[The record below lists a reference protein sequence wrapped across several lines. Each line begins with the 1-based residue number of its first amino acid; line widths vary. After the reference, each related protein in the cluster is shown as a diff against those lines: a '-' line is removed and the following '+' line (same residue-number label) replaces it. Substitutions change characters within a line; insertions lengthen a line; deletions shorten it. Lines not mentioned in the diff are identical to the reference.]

1 MTFRQPIAA
10 ALAAVLL
17 GATHAHA
24 HARPVHHAPLTLYR
38 APAGTRPAGAPNP
51 VNPFDAILPN
61 GRTVAPVGESAFV
74 GAGAAGIALTP
85 DGKYAVIT
93 NVDDRTDGATYP
105 GDARIADGYSLAVV
119 DTATMRV
126 VSVFLEKR
134 QSLTLGVVALR
145 DPSNPSHT
153 LVFVAGGRD
162 NAVHVFDLDA
172 DGVLAEEPDA
182 IAMPGG
188 TDPRYADY
196 DQAFPL
202 AIAAAPDERTLY
214 VTNALAGTVTAVDVE
229 TRKALTTMPV
239 GYFPSAIVSAGG
251 RVYVSNEGVARYT
264 VLPKPLSA
272 PPFAVAHGDPQRTS
286 TLYSLAT
293 GSSGDLDTNPA
304 SDGHVLMDRIP
315 DGVRNVGAAHP
326 SAIATSADG
335 RYAFVCMTGVDRVAV
350 VALGAAPRVV
360 GGLSMQLFAG
370 APYGTQPDAIARS
383 HDGKRLY
390 VALAGMNA
398 IAVLDSTKPTK
409 LHRLGLI
416 PTGWYPSNIA
426 ISPNGRYLYVAN
438 AKGAGDW
445 STLQRVDL
453 KTIKLEP
460 VTLSALRY
468 NRTAT
473 IAKANALVPPL
484 RSLRKS
490 NAISR
495 VVLIVDRGGRIDGA
509 QSPNLNALAKTFASA
524 VNLYADD
531 PDPWINQQFVLGGHA
546 VAYDRTF
553 SAGDSPETYPRA
565 GYLFNALLRAGD
577 AYRDYGGLLDVL
589 GNRNGTYPLDVPAL
603 AALAGNVDAAY
614 DVDSPT
620 VTDAARAREFV
631 RDASAREKVGKIP
644 AFTFVRLVSSD
655 PADADRALGTIVD
668 YLTHSAYWNSTAIFV
683 LTEGARDMQGRAGAV
698 VVSPYAR
705 RGYQGHAHL
714 STVSV
719 LKTEEEL
726 LGLRPLSL
734 NDLLAS
740 DMADFFTKV
749 PNRTPWSNNVQP

>member
-1 MTFRQPIAA
+1 MRQPIAA
-10 ALAAVLL
+10 ALAVVLL

-24 HARPVHHAPLTLYR
+24 HSAHHAPLTLYR

-51 VNPFDAILPN
+51 VIPFDAILPD
-61 GRTVAPVGESAFV
+61 GRTVAPVGDNAFV
-74 GAGAAGIALTP
+74 GAGAAGITLTP
-85 DGKYAVIT
+85 DGKYAVVS

-105 GDARIADGYSLAVV
+105 GDGRIGDGYSLAVV
-119 DTATMRV
+119 NSATMRV
-126 VSVFLEKR
+126 ASVFLEKR
-134 QSLTLGVVALR
+134 ESLARGVVALR
-145 DPSNPSHT
+145 DPSDASRT
-153 LVFVAGGRD
+153 LVFAAGGRD
-162 NAVHVFDLDA
+162 NAVHVFDLDS
-172 DGVLAEEPDA
+172 DGALIEEPNA

-188 TDPRYADY
+188 TDARYADY
-196 DQAFPL
+196 GQSFPL
-202 AIAAAPDERTLY
+202 AVAAAPDERTIY
-214 VTNALAGTVTAVDVE
+214 VTNALAGTVTAIDVA
-229 TRKALTTMPV
+229 TRKALTTVQV
-239 GYFPSAIVSAGG
+239 GYFPSAILAAGG
-251 RVYVSNEGVARYT
+251 RVYVTNEGVARYI
-264 VLPKPLSA
+264 VLPKPLPE
-272 PPFAVAHGDPQRTS
+272 PPFAVAHGDARRTS
-286 TLYSLAT
+286 TFYSLAT
-293 GSSGDLDTNPA
+293 VSSGDLDANAA
-304 SDGHVLMDRIP
+304 SGGHVLMDPIP

-335 RYAFVCMTGVDRVAV
+335 RYAFVCMTGADRVAV
-350 VALGAAPRVV
+350 VALGAAPRVI

-416 PTGWYPSNIA
+416 PTGWYPSSIA
-426 ISPNGRYLYVAN
+426 ISPNGRYLYVTN

-445 STLQRVDL
+445 ATLQRVDL

-468 NRTAT
+468 NRTAAV
-473 IAKANALVPPL
+473 AKANALVPPL

-490 NAISR
+490 SAISH
-495 VVLIVDRGGRIDGA
+495 VVLVVDRAGRVGGV
-509 QSPNLNALAKTFASA
+509 QSPNLNALARTFASA
-524 VNLYADD
+524 LNLYADD
-531 PDPWINQQFVLGGHA
+531 PDPWANEQFALGGVA
-546 VAYDRTF
+546 IAYDRAF
-553 SAGDSPETYPRA
+553 SAGDAPETYPRA
-565 GYLFNALLRAGD
+565 GYLFNQLLRAGD
-577 AYRDYGGLLDVL
+577 TYRDYGGLLDMV
-589 GNRNGTYPLDVPAL
+589 GYRNGTYPLDVPAL
-603 AALAGNVDAAY
+603 LALATSVDTAY
-614 DVDSPT
+614 DPRSPT

-631 RDASAREKVGKIP
+631 RDASVREKLGKGA
-644 AFTFVRLVSSD
+644 AFTFVRLVSAD

-668 YLTHSAYWNSTAIFV
+668 YLTHSPQWNSTAIFV
-683 LTEGARDMQGRAGAV
+683 LTEGVRDVQGRAGAV

-705 RGYQGHAHL
+705 RGYEGHAHL

-734 NDLLAS
+734 NDLLTS

-749 PNRTPWSNNVQP
+749 PNRAPWSNNVQP